1 MVIDMGYWTK
11 VLKRLFWLALT
22 IASIYLSFR
31 LAIFYM
37 PFLIAFIIS
46 LIIEPMI
53 KFLAKK
59 TKLNRKTSA
68 IIVLIAVFAITIG
81 LLIIGITTLISES
94 SNLLQGLNRICRK
107 NV

>member
-11 VLKRLFWLALT
+11 VLKRIFWLALT
-22 IASIYLSFR
+22 IAFIYFSFR

-68 IIVLIAVFAITIG
+68 IIVLIAVFAIIIG
-81 LLIIGITTLISES
+81 FLIVGITTLISES